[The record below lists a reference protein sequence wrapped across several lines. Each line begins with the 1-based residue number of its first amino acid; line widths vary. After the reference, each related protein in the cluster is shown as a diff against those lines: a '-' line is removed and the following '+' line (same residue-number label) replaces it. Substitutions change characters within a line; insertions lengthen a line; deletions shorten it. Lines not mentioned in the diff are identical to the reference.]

1 MLQISTGKFF
11 KGEAYETLRR
21 AIYYTNYRI
30 FRQDEPIET
39 QAGSL
44 QSVIGAHGLGAL
56 TCEII
61 ERIEKMPGGPYSGEV
76 IATGGDTL
84 INDFAAIVS
93 FALNVTCTTDLE
105 LARRLVANERPSLG
119 TDLVPQKYV
128 PRMFDRAVDWQPG
141 DAESLQRFVSDL
153 MALERKS
160 YEGAMRAI
168 RRYVIG
174 AHRISDDVN
183 LAYALFVMSIESLAQ
198 KFDGFEPA
206 WDDYD
211 QNKRQRIDEA
221 LGETLEPVA
230 NKVRACVLANE
241 HVAIARRFREFALAH
256 VGPGFFREESQTAVN
271 AVSRPDLS
279 IALKQAYSIRSGYVH
294 HLKDIPRLLLVGI
307 GGFHET
313 MVVDGQPALTFAGLA
328 RVARHVIK
336 TFVARAPKTETE
348 EFDWR
353 MDLPGKLTMQ
363 MAPQYW
369 IGNPQGFDATT
380 AQQYLVA
387 FVGQIVGLLS
397 QPSAQLTDIRPV
409 LEKVEALVPGLAKP
423 TQRLPMLTLY
433 FLFNFFAPEGFR
445 SAEYL
450 NLLEKY
456 KSDFETP
463 SIISLAAQMLTD
475 QNPDWPLSVMEEL
488 YARYFRE
495 RHYASTLDLGRI
507 LEAAFTL
514 RLAEQNRV
522 AGDFTR
528 ARELIAFAVETCPGR
543 MGLLSF
549 ETLSQM
555 DDLTEICWRAI
566 LLPAKTSLG

>member
-11 KGEAYETLRR
+11 KGEAHETPRR
-21 AIYYTNYRI
+21 ATYYTNYRI
-30 FRQDEPIET
+30 LRQDELIKT

-93 FALNVTCTTDLE
+93 FALNVTCTADLE

-119 TDLVPQKYV
+119 MNLVPQKYV

-141 DAESLQRFVSDL
+141 DAEDLQRFVSDL

-221 LGETLEPVA
+221 LGETSEPVA

-256 VGPGFFREESQTAVN
+256 VGPDFFREEAQTAVN

-279 IALKQAYSIRSGYVH
+279 IALKQAYSIRSSYVH
-294 HLKDIPRLLLVGI
+294 HLKDIPRLLVGI
-307 GGFHET
+307 DGFHET
-313 MVVDGQPALTFAGLA
+313 MLVEGQPALTFAGLA
-328 RVARHVIK
+328 RVARQVIK
-336 TFVARAPKTETE
+336 TFVARAPKTKTE

-387 FVGQIVGLLS
+387 FIGHVVGLLL
-397 QPSAQLTDIRPV
+397 QPSAKLTDIRPV
-409 LEKVEALVPGLAKP
+409 LVKVETLVPGLAKSA
-423 TQRLPMLTLY
+423 QRLPMLALY
-433 FLFNFFAPEGFR
+433 FLFNVFAPEDFR
-445 SAEYL
+445 SAEYPKL
-450 NLLEKY
+450 IEKY
-456 KSDFETP
+456 KGDFEAP
-463 SIISLAAQMLTD
+463 SIISLAAHLLTD
-475 QNPDWPLSVMEEL
+475 QNPDWPLPVMEEL
-488 YARYFRE
+488 YTRYFRGC
-495 RHYASTLDLGRI
+495 HYASTLDLGRI

-514 RLAEQNRV
+514 RLAEQNRA

-528 ARELIAFAVETCPGR
+528 ARELIAFAVETCPGHV
-543 MGLLSF
+543 GLRSF
-549 ETLSQM
+549 EALSQM
-555 DDLTEICWRAI
+555 DDLTAICWRAI

>member
-21 AIYYTNYRI
+21 AVYYTNYRI
-30 FRQDEPIET
+30 FREEELIET

-44 QSVIGAHGLGAL
+44 QSVIGVHGLGEL
-56 TCEII
+56 TCKII
-61 ERIEKMPGGPYSGEV
+61 ERIEKLPGGPYSGEI

-93 FALNVTCTTDLE
+93 FALNVTCTADLE

-119 TDLVPQKYV
+119 ADLVPQKYV

-141 DAESLQRFVSDL
+141 DVEDLQRFVSDL

-174 AHRISDDVN
+174 GHRISDDVN
-183 LAYALFVMSIESLAQ
+183 LAYALLVMSMESLAQ

-211 QNKRQRIDEA
+211 QKKRQRIDEA
-221 LGETLEPVA
+221 LGETPEPVA
-230 NKVRACVLANE
+230 DKVRASVLANE
-241 HVAIARRFREFALAH
+241 HVAIARRFREFTLAH
-256 VGPGFFREESQTAVN
+256 VGPGFFREETHTTVN

-279 IALKQAYSIRSGYVH
+279 IALKQAYSIRSSYVH
-294 HLKDIPRLLLVGI
+294 HLKDIPRLLVGI
-307 GGFHET
+307 NGFHET
-313 MVVDGQPALTFAGLA
+313 MVIDGQPTLTFAGLA

-336 TFVARAPKTETE
+336 TFVERAPKTKTE
-348 EFDWR
+348 VFDWR

-369 IGNPQGFDATT
+369 IGNPLGFDTAT

-387 FVGQIVGLLS
+387 FVGQVVGLLL
-397 QPSAQLTDIRPV
+397 QPSAKLTDIRPV

-423 TQRLPMLTLY
+423 AQRLPMLALY
-433 FLFNFFAPEGFR
+433 FLFNVFAPEDFR
-445 SAEYL
+445 SAEYPKL
-450 NLLEKY
+450 IETY

-463 SIISLAAQMLTD
+463 SIISLVAHLLTD
-475 QNPDWPLSVMEEL
+475 QNPDWPLPVMEEL

-495 RHYASTLDLGRI
+495 RHHANKLDLGRI

-514 RLAEQNRV
+514 RLAEQNR
-522 AGDFTR
+522 AARDFTR
-528 ARELIAFAVETCPGR
+528 ARELIAFAVETCPGHV
-543 MGLLSF
+543 GLRNF
-549 ETLSQM
+549 EALSQM
-555 DDLTEICWRAI
+555 DDLAAICWRAI
-566 LLPAKTSLG
+566 LLPAKTMLG

>member
-30 FRQDEPIET
+30 FREDELIET

-44 QSVIGAHGLGAL
+44 QSVIGVHGLGAL

-76 IATGGDTL
+76 IATSGDTL

-119 TDLVPQKYV
+119 ADLVPQKYI
-128 PRMFDRAVDWQPG
+128 PRMFDRAVDLQTG
-141 DAESLQRFVSDL
+141 DVEDLQRFVSDL

-174 AHRISDDVN
+174 GHRISDDVN
-183 LAYALFVMSIESLAQ
+183 LAYALLVMSMESLAQ

-211 QNKRQRIDEA
+211 QNKRKRIDEA
-221 LGETLEPVA
+221 LRETTEPVA
-230 NKVRACVLANE
+230 DKVRASVLANE

-256 VGPGFFREESQTAVN
+256 VGPGFFREETQTSVH

-279 IALKQAYSIRSGYVH
+279 IALKQAYSIRSSYVH
-294 HLKDIPRLLLVGI
+294 HLKDIPRLLVGI
-307 GGFHET
+307 NGFHET
-313 MVVDGQPALTFAGLA
+313 VVVDGQPALTFAGLA

-336 TFVARAPKTETE
+336 TFVERAPKTKTE
-348 EFDWR
+348 KFDWR

-369 IGNPQGFDATT
+369 IGNPQSFDATT

-387 FVGQIVGLLS
+387 FIGQVVESLL
-397 QPSAQLTDIRPV
+397 QPSAKLTDIRPV
-409 LEKVEALVPGLAKP
+409 LVKVETLVPGLAKP
-423 TQRLPMLTLY
+423 AQRVPMLALY
-433 FLFNFFAPEGFR
+433 NLFNFLAPEDFR
-445 SAEYL
+445 SAEYPKL
-450 NLLEKY
+450 IEAY
-456 KSDFETP
+456 KSDLEAP
-463 SIISLAAQMLTD
+463 SIISLATHLLTD
-475 QNPDWPLSVMEEL
+475 QNPDWPLLVVEEL

-495 RHYASTLDLGRI
+495 RHYAKTLDLGRI

-514 RLAEQNRV
+514 MLAEQNRL
-522 AGDFTR
+522 AGDCTR
-528 ARELIAFAVETCPGR
+528 ARELIAFAVETCPGHV
-543 MGLLSF
+543 GLRNF
-549 ETLSQM
+549 EALSQRG
-555 DDLTEICWRAI
+555 DLAAICWQAV
-566 LLPAKTSLG
+566 LLPAKASFG

>member
-30 FRQDEPIET
+30 FREDELIET
-39 QAGSL
+39 RAGSL
-44 QSVIGAHGLGAL
+44 QSVIGVHGLGAL

-61 ERIEKMPGGPYSGEV
+61 ERIEKLPGGPYSGEV

-93 FALNVTCTTDLE
+93 FALNVTCTADLE

-119 TDLVPQKYV
+119 ADLVPQKYV

-141 DAESLQRFVSDL
+141 DVEDLQRFVSDL

-174 AHRISDDVN
+174 GHRISDDVN
-183 LAYALFVMSIESLAQ
+183 LAYALLVMSMESLAQ
-198 KFDGFEPA
+198 KFDGFAPA

-211 QNKRQRIDEA
+211 QNKRRRIDEA
-221 LGETLEPVA
+221 LGEATEA
-230 NKVRACVLANE
+230 TADKVRAAVLVNE
-241 HVAIARRFREFALAH
+241 HVAIARRFREFALSH
-256 VGPGFFREESQTAVN
+256 VGLSFFREEAEKAIG

-279 IALKQAYSIRSGYVH
+279 IALRQAYSIRSSYVH
-294 HLKDIPRLLLVGI
+294 HLRDIPHLLVGI
-307 GGFHET
+307 EGFHET
-313 MVVDGQPALTFAGLA
+313 MIVDGQPILTFAGLA

-353 MDLPGKLTMQ
+353 KDLPGKLTMQ

-387 FVGQIVGLLS
+387 YVGQVVGLLL
-397 QPSAQLTDIRPV
+397 QPSAKLTDIRPV
-409 LEKVEALVPGLAKP
+409 LEKIEVLVPGLAKP
-423 TQRLPMLTLY
+423 SQRLPMLALY
-433 FLFNFFAPEGFR
+433 FLFNFFAPEDYR
-445 SAEYL
+445 SAEYPKL
-450 NLLEKY
+450 IETY

-463 SIISLAAQMLTD
+463 SIISLAAHLLTD
-475 QNPDWPLSVMEEL
+475 QNPDWSLPVMDEL

-495 RHYASTLDLGRI
+495 RHYANTLDLGRI

-514 RLAEQNRV
+514 RLAEQNRA
-522 AGDFTR
+522 AGDLTR
-528 ARELIAFAVETCPGR
+528 ARELIAFAVETCPGHV
-543 MGLLSF
+543 GLRKF
-549 ETLSQM
+549 EALSQM
-555 DDLTEICWRAI
+555 DDLVAICWRAI
-566 LLPAKTSLG
+566 LLPAKTSPS